1 MLRSSTLA
9 PTLTLL
15 WAGVSLGGN
24 IIAAPAKFQVQSLT
38 TVELLQIGRAQFAW
52 LGIAEIAIAAGLVLT
67 LIFARQRPCWTL
79 FVALVLLA
87 VQQGIWQP
95 ALQARSDLMVSG
107 GTPDES
113 HLHLIFVVAEIAKF
127 FLLLAAGSR
136 LLAPRDERA
145 QAI

>member
-1 MLRSSTLA
+1 MLRSSTLTPA
-9 PTLTLL
+9 LTIL

-38 TVELLQIGRAQFAW
+38 TVELLQVGRAQFAW
-52 LGIAEIAIAAGLVLT
+52 LGITEIAIAVGLVLA
-67 LIFARQRPCWTL
+67 LIVARQRPSWTL

-95 ALQARSDLMVSG
+95 ALQARSDLMVAD
-107 GTPDES
+107 GTPEES

-136 LLAPRDERA
+136 LLALRDERA
-145 QAI
+145 QAF